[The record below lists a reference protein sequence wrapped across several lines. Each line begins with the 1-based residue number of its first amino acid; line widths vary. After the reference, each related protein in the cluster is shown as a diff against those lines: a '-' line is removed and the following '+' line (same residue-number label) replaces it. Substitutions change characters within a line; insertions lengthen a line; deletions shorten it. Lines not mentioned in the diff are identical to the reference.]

1 MFTGII
7 QAQGNIKEIRASN
20 KGAVFVLNSNSLDFS
35 DVSIGDSIAVNGV
48 CLTVTQLDKNY
59 FSADVSQETLNCTT
73 FSQLKKGQNINLE
86 KSLRLN
92 QGVDGH
98 IVSGHVDGV
107 GKITLIDIEGDSTRM
122 KIKVDDN
129 LVKYIAKKGSICING
144 VSLTVNEI
152 DGNVFD
158 VNIVPHTFSVTTFD
172 ELKVNSQVNIEIDI
186 IARHIEQLLN
196 YKTGARIDKAL
207 LIKDGYL

>member
-20 KGAVFVLNSNSLDFS
+20 KGAVFVLNSNSLDLS

-59 FSADVSQETLNCTT
+59 FSSDVSQETLNCTT

-107 GKITLIDIEGDSTRM
+107 AKITLIAIEGDSTRM

-152 DGNVFD
+152 DGNFFD

-196 YKTGARIDKAL
+196 HKTGARIDKAL
-207 LIKDGYL
+207 LIKNGYL

>member
-7 QAQGNIKEIRASN
+7 QAQGNIKEIRSSN
-20 KGAVFVLNSNSLDFS
+20 NGAVFVLNSNSLDLS

-48 CLTVTQLDKNY
+48 CLTVTQFDDNS

-86 KSLRLN
+86 KSLRLD
-92 QGVDGH
+92 QGIDGH
-98 IVSGHVDGV
+98 LVSGHVDGV
-107 GKITLIDIEGDSTRM
+107 GMISSITIEGESTRM

-129 LVKYIAKKGSICING
+129 LIKYIAKKSSICING

-152 DGNVFD
+152 NGNVFG
-158 VNIVPHTFSVTTFD
+158 VNIVPHTFSFTTLD

-196 YKTGARIDKAL
+196 HKTSA
-207 LIKDGYL
+207 